1 MAYDANAS
9 LQTAVTKTAT
19 FNGSGVDLGT
29 GTPRRGLKARFIF
42 TEYKS
47 VGTAGTVFT
56 PSIDHSDDD
65 TTYTSLAVGTPLTG
79 ATAAGTAVVFIP
91 FETSKRY
98 VRATLTVSPSSGT
111 PSAKYYAEIG
121 NARPG

>member
-1 MAYDANAS
+1 MAYDANSS

-29 GTPRRGLKARFIF
+29 CTPRRGLKARFVF
-42 TEYKS
+42 TNYIS

-56 PSIDHSDDD
+56 PSIDHSDDN
-65 TTYTSLAVGTPLTG
+65 TTFTSLAVGTPLTG
-79 ATAAGTAVVFIP
+79 ATASASAVSFVP

-111 PSAKYYAEIG
+111 PSAIYYAEIG
-121 NARPG
+121 LTRPG